1 MNYKEIINNYLKP
14 IEILER
20 NQDSEFFVPEKVA
33 NEYLNYYRGH
43 LSDYF
48 CGFYN
53 SIEDFEYNMNSIIS
67 NTGDNAE
74 LLEIATK
81 ICDDV
86 QQLYSIREDICKQ
99 LFSITSVEENESG
112 EYQELYLTRAD
123 YSKFRVVLELDF
135 EYYYI
140 VCQIKNE
147 LNNLYMRCKQ
157 SNIRKKAVYDEIKD
171 LYYNIKEYLYSDLIP
186 KSLCKIMPS
195 EFDYRT
201 ISKKYKQLSE
211 L

>member
-140 VCQIKNE
+140 VCQIKN
-147 LNNLYMRCKQ
+147 K
-157 SNIRKKAVYDEIKD
+157 
-171 LYYNIKEYLYSDLIP
+171 
-186 KSLCKIMPS
+186 
-195 EFDYRT
+195 
-201 ISKKYKQLSE
+201 
-211 L
+211 